1 MATKTSLRKNRN
13 LSFSYRKGYSLD
25 RVLIERGNGDEKEN
39 QLPRAKITTWTTGAE
54 IIETLKTKL
63 DV

>member
-1 MATKTSLRKNRN
+1 MAIKSNLRNIEIVF
-13 LSFSYRKGYSLD
+13 LHRKGYSLD
-25 RVLIERGNGDEKEN
+25 RVLIERGNSDEKEN
-39 QLPRAKITTWTTGAE
+39 QLPRAKVTTWTTGAE